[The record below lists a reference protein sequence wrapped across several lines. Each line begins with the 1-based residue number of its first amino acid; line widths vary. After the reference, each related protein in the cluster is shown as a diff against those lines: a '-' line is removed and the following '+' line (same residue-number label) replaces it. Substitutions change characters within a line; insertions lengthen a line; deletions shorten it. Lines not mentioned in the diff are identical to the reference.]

1 MFADYQGL
9 GEDRLIENY
18 PGTLRAFSYLW
29 ECFFLAMIKVLCLA
43 LLRELARFPHLQ
55 LLTMESGPFFRDYFN
70 QPGPAEVG
78 TMVAILEVGALIA
91 SLCVGRI
98 GDIIGRRRTILYG
111 SMIFFVGGMLQT
123 FANGMPMM
131 MVGRFIAGL
140 GVGALS
146 TIVPVYQSEISP
158 PHNRGKL
165 ACIEFTG
172 NITGYAASVWV
183 DYFCSYIQSDYSWR
197 TPLLM
202 QCAMGA
208 LLGFGSL
215 IICESPRWEHAKLHI
230 VWMRLTQRF

>member
-1 MFADYQGL
+1 MC
-9 GEDRLIENY
+9 R
-18 PGTLRAFSYLW
+18 
-29 ECFFLAMIKVLCLA
+29 
-43 LLRELARFPHLQ
+43 
-55 LLTMESGPFFRDYFN
+55 GPFFRDYFN

-78 TMVAILEVGALIA
+78 TMVAILEVGAFIS
-91 SLCVGRI
+91 SLSVGRI
-98 GDIIGRRRTILYG
+98 GDIIGRRKTILYG
-111 SMIFFVGGMLQT
+111 SMVFFVGGMCQT

-131 MVGRFIAGL
+131 MIGRLIAGF

-183 DYFCSYIQSDYSWR
+183 DYFCSFIQSDYSWR
-197 TPLLM
+197 LPLLM
-202 QCAMGA
+202 QCFMGA

-215 IICESPRWEHAKLHI
+215 IICESPRYGLAWQSWLECG
-230 VWMRLTQRF
+230 